1 MIIYSTNFYFFT
13 KRQIECFSS
22 LSCCQRAYFKR
33 LYLKYMISFTKN
45 QKTII
50 FATET
55 SCDETAMAL
64 VEARGGLASPRFKL
78 IKSAVLSQIATH
90 KEFGGVVPNIAK
102 REHGKALPEM
112 IKSFESLPS
121 FQKAE
126 MIAVTIGP
134 GLTPAL
140 WAGIEFA
147 KELGKRTNK
156 KVFAANH
163 IKGHL
168 YSFLL
173 SNPRNLK
180 NMFPLV
186 ALVAS
191 GGHTILFLLEN
202 IGTIIKLG
210 ETRDDAAGEA
220 FDKGARLLGLPY
232 PGGPELSRVAEEGN
246 DKAFD
251 FPRPMIN
258 QKNYDF
264 SFSGLKTALLY
275 QLKDSN
281 KANWRDINQRAVSN
295 ISKNLAPKIQA
306 DVAASF
312 EKAIVDCLVIKSFRA
327 AEKYKC
333 RSLVI
338 SGGVSAN
345 KRLREEC
352 ARMAKKQ
359 KIRFLAPEQQ
369 FSTDNAAMIAAS
381 SYIENLIGI
390 NRKLEADGNLVI

>member
-1 MIIYSTNFYFFT
+1 MA
-13 KRQIECFSS
+13 S
-22 LSCCQRAYFKR
+22 LA
-33 LYLKYMISFTKN
+33 KN
-45 QKTII
+45 QKTVI
-50 FATET
+50 FAIET

-64 VEARGGLASPRFKL
+64 VEAYGGLAHPRFRL
-78 IKSAVLSQIATH
+78 IKSAVLSQITMH
-90 KEFGGVVPNIAK
+90 QEFGGVVPNIAK
-102 REHGKALPEM
+102 REHIKALPLM
-112 IKSFESLPS
+112 IASFKNLPE
-121 FQKAE
+121 FEEAKI
-126 MIAVTIGP
+126 IAVTVGP
-134 GLTPAL
+134 GLAPAL
-140 WAGIEFA
+140 WTGIEFA
-147 KELGKRTNK
+147 KELGEKTDK

-191 GGHTILFLLEN
+191 GGHTILFLLED
-202 IGTIIKLG
+202 ISTIIKLG

-246 DKAFD
+246 DKAFN

-281 KANWRDINQRAVSN
+281 KANWKDINQRAVAN
-295 ISKNLAPKIQA
+295 ISKNLAPKMRA

-312 EKAIVDCLVIKSFRA
+312 EKAIVDCLVAKSFRA

-352 ARMAKKQ
+352 TRMAKKQ
-359 KIRFLAPEQQ
+359 KIHFLAPEQQ

-381 SYIENLIGI
+381 SYIENLIGV

>member
-1 MIIYSTNFYFFT
+1 MPAP
-13 KRQIECFSS
+13 K
-22 LSCCQRAYFKR
+22 
-33 LYLKYMISFTKN
+33 KN
-45 QKTII
+45 QKTVI
-50 FATET
+50 FAVET

-64 VEARGGLASPRFKL
+64 LEAHGGLSSPHFKI
-78 IKSAVLSQIATH
+78 IKSAILSQIAMH

-102 REHGKALPEM
+102 REHNKALPEM
-112 IKSFESLPS
+112 IKLFENFSA
-121 FQKAE
+121 FQKTE
-126 MIAVTIGP
+126 MIAVTTGP

-140 WAGIEFA
+140 WTGIEFA
-147 KELGKRTNK
+147 KELGSKINK

-173 SNPRNLK
+173 SNPRNIK
-180 NMFPLV
+180 NLFPMI

-202 IGTIIKLG
+202 ISTIVKLG
-210 ETRDDAAGEA
+210 ETRDDASGEA

-232 PGGPELSRVAEEGN
+232 PGGPELSRVAEKGS
-246 DKAFD
+246 DKAFT

-281 KANWRDINQRAVSN
+281 KANWKDINQKAVSN
-295 ISKNLAPKIQA
+295 ISKNLAPKMRA

-312 EKAIVDCLVIKSFRA
+312 EKAIIDCLVIKSFRA

-381 SYIENLIGI
+381 SYIENLIGV